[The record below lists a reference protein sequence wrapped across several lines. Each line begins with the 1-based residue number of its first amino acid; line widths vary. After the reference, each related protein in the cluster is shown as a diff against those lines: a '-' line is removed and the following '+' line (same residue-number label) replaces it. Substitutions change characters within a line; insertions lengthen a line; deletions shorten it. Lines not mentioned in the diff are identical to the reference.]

1 MQKYKCTRPLHKLC
15 YTRYMDASNKPAN
28 LFRQVNQGMVLLFL
42 GTALLLFI
50 LRYGI
55 NGGTSPTPF
64 EFYRTFF
71 AFFILFTLTTMLL
84 TFDFNPLGTFLLL
97 FLSFTAL
104 VVIDYSLTD
113 FLTIRLFL
121 CLALQM
127 AVLSRVQWPYNMG
140 ITALFSVCST
150 LLQDLPPFL
159 GENTIAGSLFPIAS
173 FEIISFFFLLLFSG
187 ILHSLVVKYHDNY
200 HKAKE
205 QIEILNVTITKL
217 TVFSQSLQS
226 YARTAEQQAAKKE
239 RFRISREIHDIS
251 GYMFTNIIAMMDA
264 IIATGCRSSEKTSEL
279 CMLVRSQAHDGL
291 RETRKALHLLRNTE
305 DDREQGIRAIYKI
318 KKIFENTTGVSVD
331 IEAGNLPSTFGDEI
345 DLILFRVV
353 QEGLTNALRHG
364 HATRVRILL
373 WIVDG
378 SVQVI
383 VLDNGTGAK
392 KIIKGIG
399 LAGMEER
406 ISLMQGTVQAMNA
419 PEGGFQ
425 LTVTIP
431 IGCESQGENVD
442 DPLIIG

>member
-1 MQKYKCTRPLHKLC
+1 
-15 YTRYMDASNKPAN
+15 MDACNKPAN
-28 LFRQVNQGMVLLFL
+28 QFKQVTQGIVLLFL
-42 GTALLLFI
+42 VTALLLFI
-50 LRYGI
+50 LRYGFT
-55 NGGTSPTPF
+55 GGTSSAPF

-71 AFFILFTLTTMLL
+71 AFFAMATLTTLLL
-84 TFDFNPLGTFLLL
+84 TLDFNPLGTLLLL

-121 CLALQM
+121 FLALQM
-127 AVLSRVQWPYNMG
+127 AILSRVQWPLNMG
-140 ITALFSVCST
+140 VAVLFSFCSAT
-150 LLQDLPPFL
+150 LQNLPPFL
-159 GENTIAGSLFPIAS
+159 GENTLASDLVPITA
-173 FEIISFFFLLLFSG
+173 FEMTSFFLLLLFSG
-187 ILHSLVVKYHDNY
+187 CIHSLVVKYHDNY
-200 HKAKE
+200 LKAKE
-205 QIEILNVTITKL
+205 QIEILNGTITKL
-217 TVFSQSLQS
+217 TIFSQSLQS

-305 DDREQGIRAIYKI
+305 NDREQGIRAIYKI

-331 IEAGNLPSTFGDEI
+331 IESGNLPPTFGDEI

-373 WIVDG
+373 WIVEG

-406 ISLMQGTVQAMNA
+406 INLMQGTVQAMNA

-431 IGCESQGENVD
+431 IWCENQGENAD
-442 DPLIIG
+442 DSIAIG